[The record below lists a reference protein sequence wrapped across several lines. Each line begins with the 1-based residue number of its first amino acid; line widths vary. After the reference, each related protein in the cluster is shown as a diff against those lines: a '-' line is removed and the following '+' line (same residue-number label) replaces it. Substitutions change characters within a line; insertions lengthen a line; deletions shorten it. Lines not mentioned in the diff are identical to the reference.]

1 VFFFAVAAL
10 AAGGCGSQGD
20 TPGPGGA
27 TKSPD
32 QEILDF
38 SSTETF
44 QGSKSWTLFADK
56 AEVFDGKGYSKVEGV
71 KVEFYG
77 PEGEVSS
84 VLTSLKGRV
93 DDERKNL
100 QAYGRVVLRTT
111 DGVVLE
117 TETLHW
123 DNTRG
128 VVWSND
134 FVTVTRG
141 TEVLTG
147 YGLESDP
154 NLTDVRVKSRVK
166 IKMEGDGTG
175 GAVEDSTK
183 APGAARRM

>member
-1 VFFFAVAAL
+1 MF
-10 AAGGCGSQGD
+10 G
-20 TPGPGGA
+20 
-27 TKSPD
+27 
-32 QEILDF
+32 
-38 SSTETF
+38 
-44 QGSKSWTLFADK
+44 
-56 AEVFDGKGYSKVEGV
+56 GKGYSKVEGV
-71 KVEFYG
+71 KVEFYD

-93 DDERKNL
+93 DDKRKNL

-111 DGVVLE
+111 EGVVLE

-141 TEVLTG
+141 KEVLTG

-154 NLTDVRVKSRVK
+154 NLTDVRVKSRVN
-166 IKMEGDGTG
+166 IRMEADETG
-175 GAVEDSTK
+175 AGVEDSTK
-183 APGAARRM
+183 APGVARRM